1 MTSPLH
7 CVCHK
12 HKAAWSQALAPW
24 HFCVLILKV
33 LLDSQLQCVRDFARN
48 CDRNL
53 PDPDWQI
60 LALEPRNSLE
70 LVSCKQEY
78 VRFFFS
84 FFFYWFL
91 SSNRADGVGLQK
103 SKLMKTKMVACQP
116 VFASIS
122 KEEHKHCLRELLF
135 PSKTNELLKCHGS
148 AILLIYIKGV
158 LLVNLK
164 WSVINE
170 KWFLLPVLEL
180 GCGVHCAG
188 FWGTESFLKEK
199 KKGIPSLSFPRVFQ
213 EAYPAQPADVQ
224 SPYLGHLLNTFTD
237 EDEKRWG
244 KYSSPFLSWHSSF
257 SGLLLS
263 SLPGCPHCYFI
274 ATTHKLLLLESESK
288 VCCLDCEG
296 AYNLWRKYFLF
307 LKI

>member
-1 MTSPLH
+1 MCKRFREELRQKPPWPWLTDTCSGAKKQSGIGLLQAR
-7 CVCHK
+7 VC
-12 HKAAWSQALAPW
+12 L
-24 HFCVLILKV
+24 
-33 LLDSQLQCVRDFARN
+33 
-48 CDRNL
+48 
-53 PDPDWQI
+53 
-60 LALEPRNSLE
+60 
-70 LVSCKQEY
+70 
-78 VRFFFS
+78 FFFY

-199 KKGIPSLSFPRVFQ
+199 KKEFPVSLFPGSFKKPIQHSRLMSSHHIWVTFSTLLPMRMRNAEANTLVLFCPGTAPSVAFFCLPCLAV
-213 EAYPAQPADVQ
+213 PTV
-224 SPYLGHLLNTFTD
+224 T
-237 EDEKRWG
+237 
-244 KYSSPFLSWHSSF
+244 
-257 SGLLLS
+257 
-263 SLPGCPHCYFI
+263 SLPPHTSSSYW
-274 ATTHKLLLLESESK
+274 K
-288 VCCLDCEG
+288 VSQRCVV
-296 AYNLWRKYFLF
+296 
-307 LKI
+307 